1 MTTTSMSGAL
11 LGGLASLVVPPLLK
25 AIGIGK
31 GRGRRRMAA
40 ILGRGGVRGMKW
52 GYRKCGKC
60 GRARHRCAGRK
71 KRGRRGRRRGNRPL
85 PRHIRWN

>member
-1 MTTTSMSGAL
+1 MA
-11 LGGLASLVVPPLLK
+11 GLAVGLGSLLLPPLLK
-25 AIGIGK
+25 AVGLG
-31 GRGRRRMAA
+31 GRGRRTRGRGRMAA
-40 ILGRGGVRGMKW
+40 TILGRGGVRGMKW

-71 KRGRRGRRRGNRPL
+71 KRARRGGRRRGNRPL